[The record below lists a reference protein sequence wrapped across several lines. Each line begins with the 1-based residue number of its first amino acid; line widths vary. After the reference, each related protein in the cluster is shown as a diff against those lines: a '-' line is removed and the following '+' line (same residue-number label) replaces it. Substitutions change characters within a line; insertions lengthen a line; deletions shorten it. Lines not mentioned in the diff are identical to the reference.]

1 MNLWQ
6 RVRALVRRMQP
17 GEERVYIPVR
27 QAGVNVTED
36 SALTL
41 ADWWACVSVMSR
53 TVAALPWHVYE
64 RTKDGRRALDNQVG
78 WLLNNAP
85 NEEMT
90 AFSFREALMAH
101 VLNWGN
107 AYAEIQRDMSRRPT
121 ALWLI
126 TPDRVTPERDA
137 ATAALQYRV
146 RTPGAAD
153 AVIPAADMLHL
164 HGLGFDGLSG
174 YSPVRMA
181 ARTVGIGIAQ
191 DTFAQAFYANCT
203 QFGAIVELPATMS
216 AKQIEDAEA
225 HLNARHGGPNN
236 AFRVKVAPASTKVH
250 PTGMPLNDAQFIES
264 RGFTVT
270 ACARWLGVPPHKIA
284 DLTRSTN
291 NNIEHQ
297 SIEFV
302 TDAIV
307 PWARRLEQEADI
319 KLVGG
324 RSQGRIYTKLAVNA
338 LMRGDSKSRAEF
350 YRTMVSIGV
359 MSVNEV
365 RELEE
370 LNGIGPAGDAHLV
383 QVNQTT
389 LERLVEGPDEN
400 EADASAGTDDAEAA
414 DEADDGADGQSGA
427 DGDGDAT
434 DMARGV
440 GSAGGAGAL
449 ETTRDVIRREA
460 RAFWQQQARQA

>member
-6 RVRALVRRMQP
+6 RLRALVTRAQP
-17 GEERVYIPVR
+17 GEERVYVPIR

-64 RTKDGRRALDNQVG
+64 RTSEGRRALDNQIG

-107 AYAEIQRDMSRRPT
+107 AYAEIVRDMARRPSS
-121 ALWLI
+121 LWLI
-126 TPDRVTPERDA
+126 TPDRVTPKRDA
-137 ATAALQYRV
+137 ATGVLQYRV

-153 AVIPAADMLHL
+153 AVIPAGDMLHL
-164 HGLGFDGLSG
+164 HGLGFDGLTG

-191 DTFAQAFYANCT
+191 DTFAQAFYANGT
-203 QFGAIVELPATMS
+203 QFGSIVELPATMN
-216 AKQIEDAEA
+216 AQQIADAEA
-225 HLNARHGGPNN
+225 HLNAKHGGPDK
-236 AFRVKVAPASTKVH
+236 AFRVKVAPANTKVH

-319 KLVGG
+319 KLIGG
-324 RSQGRIYTKLAVNA
+324 RSQGRVYTKLAVNA

-389 LERLVEGPDEN
+389 LERLVEGPHEDETDAAAAA
-400 EADASAGTDDAEAA
+400 ADAADAA
-414 DEADDGADGQSGA
+414 EADDGADDGADGENGA
-427 DGDGDAT
+427 DGDG
-434 DMARGV
+434 
-440 GSAGGAGAL
+440 